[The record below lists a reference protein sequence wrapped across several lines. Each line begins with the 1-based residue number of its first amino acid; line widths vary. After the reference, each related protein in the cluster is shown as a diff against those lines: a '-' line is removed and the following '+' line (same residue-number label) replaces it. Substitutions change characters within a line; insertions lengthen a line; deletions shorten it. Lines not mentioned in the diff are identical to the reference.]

1 MRKRDLLGYGVAT
14 VADSGPYN
22 FVTVY
27 LILFW
32 TTVVGISP
40 ERAGTI
46 SSIIILLDGITG
58 VFIGYI
64 SDNTKS
70 KQGRRRPYLL
80 AAVAPL
86 VIGLTLLF
94 SVFNGGT
101 VIQTA
106 FYIFAGCLFW
116 LGFSMYYTPY
126 TALGAELTD
135 DYNERSVLRTYA
147 RLFGIASNFVGMVIP
162 LIFIQYL
169 KEHGITEGNA
179 WFIMALA
186 LAVVSGASVLTTW
199 KSVKGKEKIVEDN
212 DEKASLSN
220 LVEEYVKILKLK
232 PFKHM
237 IIVIAAFIIAN
248 TMYNSSMVFFAR
260 YNLGMGDEITS
271 SIFLIT
277 IAANLAYTP
286 IMGVGAV
293 KFGKK
298 AVMAVSLLISG
309 VGGIVFFFI
318 GIHSYFGMAVYACV
332 FSVAYT
338 CFWQLINAI
347 MYDISEVA
355 EYNFGKRLE
364 GSISSVYG
372 LVFTIFTSIATQ
384 IFGWL
389 LKFDLTNASFL
400 LIPGL
405 LLVVAAIAQFI
416 YPINEKR
423 FNLLKEALK
432 HKKNNERFD
441 VSDLKRII

>member
-1 MRKRDLLGYGVAT
+1 MRKRDLLGYGAAT

-58 VFIGYI
+58 VLIGYI
-64 SDNTKS
+64 SDNTRS
-70 KQGRRRPYLL
+70 SQGRRRPYLL

-94 SVFNGGT
+94 TVFQGGT

-106 FYIFAGCLFW
+106 FYIVVGCMFW

-147 RLFGIASNFVGMVIP
+147 RLFGIASNFIGMVLP
-162 LIFIQYL
+162 LIAVNYL
-169 KEHGITEGNA
+169 RTQGMTEGKS
-179 WFIMALA
+179 WFLMALLLA
-186 LAVVSGASVLTTW
+186 LVSGGAILITW
-199 KSVKGKEKIVEDN
+199 RSVKGKEKVISDTKG
-212 DEKASLSN
+212 KASIKN
-220 LVEEYVKILKLK
+220 LVIDYVEILKLK

-237 IIVIAAFIIAN
+237 MVVIAAFIIAN

-260 YNLGMGDEITS
+260 YNLGVGDEITS
-271 SIFLIT
+271 GIFMIT
-277 IAANLAYTP
+277 IIANLAYTP

-298 AVMAVSLLISG
+298 AVMAVSMLISG
-309 VGGIVFFFI
+309 LGGILFFII
-318 GIHSYFGMAVYACV
+318 GIHSYLGMAVYACI

-355 EYNFGKRLE
+355 EFKSGKRLE

-372 LVFTIFTSIATQ
+372 LVFTIFTSAATQ

-389 LKFDLTNASFL
+389 LKFELISASFL
-400 LIPGL
+400 LLPGVL
-405 LLVVAAIAQFI
+405 LIIASVAQFI
-416 YPINEKR
+416 YPINEKT
-423 FNLLKEALK
+423 FNLLKEVLELK
-432 HKKNNERFD
+432 KQGQPYDTEN
-441 VSDLKRII
+441 LKRII